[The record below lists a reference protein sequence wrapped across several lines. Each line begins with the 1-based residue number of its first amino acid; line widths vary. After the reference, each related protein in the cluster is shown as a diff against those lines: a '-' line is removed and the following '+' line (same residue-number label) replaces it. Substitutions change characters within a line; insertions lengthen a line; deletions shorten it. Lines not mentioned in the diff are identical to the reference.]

1 MLGLHPALVLV
12 LVPCSLLVLDRNTP
26 RTDPVFVL
34 FGSVRSDPTLFRTT
48 IRLFRSHEPKLGW
61 LASKS
66 LQTVA
71 RHRRNAM
78 MGCFGFFG
86 RSRGR
91 DAASV
96 KSDSTLVEPFL
107 DPEKRHKRP
116 ATDASKPTPTGPRL
130 AALRK
135 LMDEENV
142 DIYLVPT
149 DDAHATEY
157 TAPSDQRLAWISGFT
172 GTAGTALVAKHSA
185 HLFADGRYHVQ
196 AAEQLDDNW
205 TLHKVG
211 VSGVL
216 DWSAWLIA
224 RAKEGVKVGLD
235 PALISYTQAKSLI
248 LSLEQA
254 GASAVFP
261 SRNLVDVAWGSERP
275 APIAFP
281 VYEHQLKYAGK
292 PATAKLDDVRADLA
306 SMPAGSAYFLSA
318 LDEVAWLLNLR
329 GSSIPGHP
337 VFPAY
342 VLVSTEKSVLFIRR
356 ELLPG
361 GDAADRYVRE
371 TLKLD
376 VQPYDSIWDHLRRWI
391 SEGSDGRKLVSGE
404 KLSYAVAN
412 AVGDENLALLDP
424 SPLALR
430 KAIKND
436 VELEGFR
443 ASYIRDGVAW
453 VRWAAWLED
462 HIKVKGQKIDE
473 WQAAVK
479 FQEIRKEL
487 PLYAGDSYDAISA
500 SGPNAA
506 LPHYETPKQGSRLI
520 DRETPYLNDSGAQ
533 YHDGTIDCT
542 RTVHFGRPSAEQK
555 RAYTRVL
562 QGHIRLSQAIFPAG
576 TTGVQLDT
584 MARSALWQD
593 GYDYR
598 HGTGHGIGSFLDV
611 HEGPQGFSTMSGG
624 SKKPVALQENMVLT
638 DEPGFYEEGHFG
650 IRTESL
656 LAVKRIETHRGFG
669 DVAWYG
675 FERITQV
682 PIATNLVDH
691 RLLSY
696 SEARWLK
703 EHNAE
708 VRKILLPHLK
718 NDKRAARWL
727 RRQ

>member
-1 MLGLHPALVLV
+1 
-12 LVPCSLLVLDRNTP
+12 
-26 RTDPVFVL
+26 
-34 FGSVRSDPTLFRTT
+34 
-48 IRLFRSHEPKLGW
+48 
-61 LASKS
+61 
-66 LQTVA
+66 
-71 RHRRNAM
+71 
-78 MGCFGFFG
+78 MGCFGFL
-86 RSRGR
+86 SRNKFS

-96 KSDSTLVEPFL
+96 KTDSTLVEPAF
-107 DPEKRHKRP
+107 DSEKARKQ
-116 ATDASKPTPTGPRL
+116 AAADVDVVKPDMTGPRL

-135 LMDEENV
+135 LMDEESV
-142 DIYLVPT
+142 DFYLVPT

-157 TAPSDQRLAWISGFT
+157 TAPSDQRRVWISGFT
-172 GTAGTALVAKHSA
+172 GSAGTAIVGKDSA
-185 HLFADGRYHVQ
+185 HLFADGRYHIQ

-216 DWSAWLIA
+216 DWPAWLVEQA
-224 RAKEGVKVGLD
+224 NEGVKVGMD
-235 PALISYTQAKSLI
+235 PALISYTQGKALVRE
-248 LSLEQA
+248 LEQT

-261 SRNLVDVAWGSERP
+261 TRNLVDVAWGSDRP
-275 APIAFP
+275 APIDFP

-292 PATAKLDDVRADLA
+292 PATAKLEDVRKDLE
-306 SMPAGSAYFLSA
+306 SKPKGSAYFVSA

-329 GSSIPGHP
+329 GASIPCHP

-342 VLVSTEKSVLFIRR
+342 VLVSADKSVLFIRQ
-356 ELLPG
+356 ELLLEG
-361 GDAADRYVRE
+361 KEADKYVRD
-371 TLKLD
+371 TLKLQ
-376 VQPYDSIWDHLRRWI
+376 VEPYDSIWDYLGRWI
-391 SEGSDGRKLVSGE
+391 SEGSDGRQLVSGE

-412 AVGDENLALLDP
+412 AVGDENLDLLDP
-424 SPLALR
+424 SPVALR
-430 KAIKND
+430 KSIKND

-443 ASYIRDGVAW
+443 QSHIRDGAAW
-453 VRWAAWLED
+453 VRWAAWLEE
-462 HIKVKGQKIDE
+462 HVKVHHAKIDE
-473 WQAAVK
+473 WEAAVK
-479 FQEIRKEL
+479 FQDIRQQL
-487 PLYAGDSYDAISA
+487 SLYAGDSYDAISA
-500 SGPNAA
+500 AGPNAA
-506 LPHYETPKQGSRLI
+506 LPHYETPEKGSRVI

-542 RTVHFGRPSAEQK
+542 RTVHFGRPSAEHK

-562 QGHIRLSQAIFPAG
+562 QGHIRLSQARFPAG

-584 MARSALWQD
+584 IARAALWED

-624 SKKPVALQENMVLT
+624 SKKPVPLQENMVLT
-638 DEPGFYEEGHFG
+638 NEPGYYEEGHFG

-669 DVAWYG
+669 GGAWYG

-682 PIATNLVDH
+682 PIATNLVDFS
-691 RLLSY
+691 LLSY
-696 SEARWLK
+696 AEARWLK

-708 VRKILLPHLK
+708 VRKTLLPLVK
-718 NDKRAARWL
+718 DDKRAVRWL